1 MYKVDKYEVTD
12 LNILYSVIEKYPFAT
27 VLSAVD
33 GDPFVNHLPI
43 TAEKLSDGK
52 LRLLGHM
59 STRNPQWRYFESG
72 AKALIAFNGPNTYIN
87 PNWYTE
93 NDVPTWNYIS
103 VHAKGSVQLIKD
115 YKGLLEILKK
125 TTDQMNH
132 MYSEKWDFY
141 LPPDLQSES
150 DVTNSIIGFE
160 LIPTQLI
167 GKFKLSQNR
176 NWEDQK
182 NVIAGL
188 SARSDEESQQVAK
201 WMSKLTK

>member
-1 MYKVDKYEVTD
+1 M
-12 LNILYSVIEKYPFAT
+12 EKYPFAT
-27 VLSAVD
+27 VISVVD
-33 GDPFVNHLPI
+33 GEPFVNHLPI
-43 TAEKLSDGK
+43 NAEKLSDGK
-52 LRLLGHM
+52 IRLLGHM

-72 AKALIAFNGPNTYIN
+72 ANALIAFNGPNTYIN

-103 VHAKGSVQLIKD
+103 VHATGAVRLIKD
-115 YKGLLEILKK
+115 YKGLMEILRK
-125 TTDQMNH
+125 TTDQMNS

-160 LIPTQLI
+160 VIPNKII

-176 NWEDQK
+176 STQDQQNIIVGLAAREDE
-182 NVIAGL
+182 A
-188 SARSDEESQQVAK
+188 SQLVAK
-201 WMSKLTK
+201 WMSNSKQI